1 MWSGLIFPKI
11 RILSKIEFIKFKCIY
26 NFTASPFASYIALSL
41 LQKPSCRPMRFG
53 TNEACSG
60 TVDLFF
66 FGFYEY
72 RTVDDDKCTS
82 KPRSLAIKNI
92 IQSRDPRKN
101 SILNLGNSHFK
112 DLRLSIIDTRY
123 GKIWQ
128 QNIARRTGILMSEKT
143 VKEHYM
149 RKGRCKISLNDQLDD
164 FYEGCKNNTIGDECA
179 YYFHAKRLNPTEL
192 VERLKTYQNFRSKH
206 MINEGGFE
214 VPKWRPPW
222 IRIEK
227 IWYRIKSWGD
237 KEINDFSIRN
247 QILLLLADET
257 LITQNPFE
265 NMENNEYLFWN
276 GFRLT
281 LTIPPK
287 FALSLNEDK
296 MDNSIKKLN
305 PCLYI
310 SLWRSSRPRDYVDI
324 PTPKATKIIGLDTA
338 SKLHRSNRRDMAGIS
353 TSDTGWEQVQPRKK
367 SGKKQR
373 R

>member
-1 MWSGLIFPKI
+1 
-11 RILSKIEFIKFKCIY
+11 
-26 NFTASPFASYIALSL
+26 
-41 LQKPSCRPMRFG
+41 
-53 TNEACSG
+53 
-60 TVDLFF
+60 
-66 FGFYEY
+66 
-72 RTVDDDKCTS
+72 
-82 KPRSLAIKNI
+82 
-92 IQSRDPRKN
+92 
-101 SILNLGNSHFK
+101 
-112 DLRLSIIDTRY
+112 
-123 GKIWQ
+123 
-128 QNIARRTGILMSEKT
+128 
-143 VKEHYM
+143 
-149 RKGRCKISLNDQLDD
+149 
-164 FYEGCKNNTIGDECA
+164 
-179 YYFHAKRLNPTEL
+179 
-192 VERLKTYQNFRSKH
+192 

-287 FALSLNEDK
+287 FALSLNEEQ
-296 MDNSIKKLN
+296 MDNWIEKLN

-310 SLWRSSRPRDYVDI
+310 SLWRSSRPIGYVDI